1 MDYKGINLRKI
12 APKLLLSEFSKGSLG
27 TITSR
32 DTKNLMALIEQSVD
46 AGIYCVALNA
56 ILLGIKIDY
65 NKTFST
71 IRKKGLLRYSKYNQ
85 KKCII
90 SGLSNELLVLD
101 RELKFL
107 DDKEIKYLQS
117 IVNLIGL
124 SSSFAAIHRLIIE
137 EVKRFSKKHKN
148 QSLIKTLLAFS
159 DFLFLTNHVPEDPS
173 DKLSIKS
180 RTKEE
185 IAEAVSYLIF
195 FISSRQEIKAQD
207 TVFVAG
213 EYITS
218 GEIGRIIQPVCS
230 MIELKEIEIL
240 IESFDYT
247 CLSNGEKL
255 KIIPPSEDF
264 DKSIRLGYI
273 RSELQIGSYVDEAL
287 HIDIINSAA
296 SMESLID
303 AIHDGIG
310 EDIKFYYKED
320 FGYGRYVLEFP
331 EHIIDILAERIF
343 KPNALFQED
352 LMYLSVIFKQQLLT
366 IDNLE
371 NTIIR
376 DDLTIKEFMNI
387 RRLFS
392 FLLSLYKKKL
402 YKNKDSISTELLV
415 KSIIPAYKEEQFY
428 DLFGRIT
435 SLEKLDTFL
444 NIMCW
449 EQGTEN
455 LFDLQYNPLLYIDGL
470 FLIPLNIFSTS
481 NAIRN
486 LYASEHKNQ
495 GLLINGGLEPL
506 SESLYSSFSR
516 IGTPCLKNV
525 EFSNGDV
532 DVLAVVDNTLYIFE
546 CKHTLHPIN
555 VYDMRTTF
563 DYIQK
568 AELQLDKIKNE
579 YEAGSL
585 KMIIE
590 AKLGIS
596 LEHIASVSYSIVLSN
611 KLFSGNTR
619 KYSVRHINEL
629 TNIIEEG
636 RFKTNDGMF
645 SIWQGDSMTSQ
656 DLDNFLGTNNAAL
669 NILYESLSVTTL
681 SYPLTM
687 PSIEMDWYYLKS
699 EVLLPKVKVY
709 TDSLRRMDIVQTK
722 END

>member
-1 MDYKGINLRKI
+1 MNYKGINLRKT
-12 APKLLLSEFSKGSLG
+12 APKVLLSEFSKGSLG

-32 DTKNLMALIEQSVD
+32 DIKDLMALIEQSVD
-46 AGIYCVALNA
+46 AGIYCAALNA

-71 IRKKGLLRYSKYNQ
+71 IRKRGLFRYSKYNQ

-90 SGLSNELLVLD
+90 SALSNELLVLD
-101 RELKFL
+101 KKLNFL

-117 IVNLIGL
+117 IVNLVGL
-124 SSSFAAIHRLIIE
+124 SSSFSAIHRLIIE
-137 EVKRFSKKHKN
+137 EIKRFSRNHRK

-159 DFLFLTNHVPEDPS
+159 DFLFLTNYVPEVPS
-173 DKLSIKS
+173 DKQSVKS

-218 GEIGRIIQPVCS
+218 GEIGRIILPVCS

-247 CLSNGEKL
+247 CLSNEEKL
-255 KIIPPSEDF
+255 KITPPSEDF

-273 RSELQIGSYVDEAL
+273 RSELQIGSYVDEAQ
-287 HIDIINSAA
+287 HIDIIDNAA

-303 AIHDGIG
+303 TIHDGIG
-310 EDIKFYYKED
+310 EDIRFYYKED

-331 EHIIDILAERIF
+331 EHIIDILVERIF
-343 KPNALFQED
+343 TPNALFKED
-352 LMYLSVIFKQQLLT
+352 LMYLSIIFKQQLLT
-366 IDNLE
+366 IDDLE

-392 FLLSLYKKKL
+392 FLLSLYRKKL
-402 YKNKDSISTELLV
+402 YINKDTISTELLV
-415 KSIIPAYKEEQFY
+415 RSMIPVYKEEQFY

-435 SLEKLDTFL
+435 SQEKLDTFL
-444 NIMCW
+444 DIMCW
-449 EQGTEN
+449 EQGAEN

-470 FLIPLNIFSTS
+470 FLVPLNIFSTS

-486 LYASEHKNQ
+486 LYASEHKKQ
-495 GLLINGGLEPL
+495 GLLINGDLEPL
-506 SESLYSSFSR
+506 SENLYNSFSR
-516 IGTPCLKNV
+516 VGTPCLKNV

-568 AELQLDKIKNE
+568 AESQLDKIKNE
-579 YEAGSL
+579 YESGSL

-590 AKLGIS
+590 TKLGSS
-596 LEHIASVSYSIVLSN
+596 LGHIDNVSYSIILSN

-619 KYSVRHINEL
+619 KYPIRHINEL

-636 RFKTNDGMF
+636 RFKTNDGIF
-645 SIWQGDSMTSQ
+645 SIWQGDDMASQ

-669 NILYESLSVTTL
+669 NILYESLSVVTL
-681 SYPLTM
+681 SYPLTV
-687 PSIEMDWYYLKS
+687 PSIEIDWYYLES
-699 EVLLPKVKVY
+699 EVLLPKVKIY
-709 TDSLRRMDIVQTK
+709 TDSLRHI
-722 END
+722 E